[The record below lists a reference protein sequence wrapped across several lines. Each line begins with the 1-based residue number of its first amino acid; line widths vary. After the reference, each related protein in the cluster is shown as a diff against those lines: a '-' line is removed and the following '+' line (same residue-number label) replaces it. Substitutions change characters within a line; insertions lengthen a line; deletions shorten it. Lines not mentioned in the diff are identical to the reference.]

1 MINEDIRLNISLWF
15 CNLKNWCLKIV
26 QRYSFSLFDACTYPV
41 SMTHF
46 VLRENHIWRDMW
58 KLCSFVTHFLTFFF
72 FLMSYFLIYFRIYR
86 GWKYMVNVYKHRKL
100 NPADLARE
108 RWHHD
113 TLVLLLLI
121 IGNEP
126 NYCMHPPDKMA
137 QTKTYSQEKHKRLNN
152 R

>member
-86 GWKYMVNVYKHRKL
+86 GWKYMVNVYKHRIKSSWLGQGKVASWYTCSVTTDHRQWAKL
-100 NPADLARE
+100 L
-108 RWHHD
+108 
-113 TLVLLLLI
+113 
-121 IGNEP
+121 
-126 NYCMHPPDKMA
+126 HPPDKMA